1 MERITEAFVWPF
13 RDPEWLPKV
22 AIMGLILLIP
32 IVGSINGL
40 GWMLAALDRLRAGEE
55 EKLPPPNFDYLGRG
69 FRLFAVNLVYYVV
82 LLLIAAAVY
91 LPAVLILDTEGR
103 SSPNAALVAVG
114 ASLSL
119 LTFSILSLGSLVLTF
134 ATPPIVLEFTRG
146 GIRGGLRVAAVAMA
160 MRKSPVSTVIAGL
173 MLVAVQFIAGLGFFV
188 CVVGVLFT
196 SALALAMEAWI
207 IRSFEVGSPAPAA

>member
-22 AIMGLILLIP
+22 AIMGVILLIP
-32 IVGSINGL
+32 IVGSINAL
-40 GWMLAALDRLRAGEE
+40 GWMLATLDRLRAGEE
-55 EKLPPPNFDYLGRG
+55 RLPPANFDYLGRG
-69 FRLFAVNLVYYVV
+69 FRLFVVNLVYYLV
-82 LLLIAAAVY
+82 LLLIAAVVY
-91 LPAVLILDTEGR
+91 LPAVLILDAEGR

-114 ASLSL
+114 TSLSL

-160 MRKSPVSTVIAGL
+160 MRKSPVNTVIAGL

-188 CVVGVLFT
+188 CIVGVFFT
-196 SALALAMEAWI
+196 SALAMAMEAWI
-207 IRSFEVGSPAPAA
+207 IRSFEVGAPAPTA

>member
-22 AIMGLILLIP
+22 AIMGVILLIP
-32 IVGSINGL
+32 IVGSINAL
-40 GWMLAALDRLRAGEE
+40 GWMLATLDRLRAGEE
-55 EKLPPPNFDYLGRG
+55 RLPPANFDYLGRG
-69 FRLFAVNLVYYVV
+69 FSLFVVNLVYYLV
-82 LLLIAAAVY
+82 LLLIAAVVY
-91 LPAVLILDTEGR
+91 LPAVLILDAEGR

-114 ASLSL
+114 TSLSL

-146 GIRGGLRVAAVAMA
+146 GIPGGLRVAAVAMA
-160 MRKSPVSTVIAGL
+160 MRKSPVNTVIAGL

-188 CVVGVLFT
+188 CIVGVFFT
-196 SALALAMEAWI
+196 GALAMAMEAWI
-207 IRSFEVGSPAPAA
+207 IRSFEVGAPAPAA